1 MVFKQFQVWEWV
13 QKSESFGPE
22 SGIIYRE
29 TDQWYEDRVGK
40 KINLG

>member
-22 SGIIYRE
+22 SGII
-29 TDQWYEDRVGK
+29 TGK
-40 KINLG
+40 LISGIKIELEK